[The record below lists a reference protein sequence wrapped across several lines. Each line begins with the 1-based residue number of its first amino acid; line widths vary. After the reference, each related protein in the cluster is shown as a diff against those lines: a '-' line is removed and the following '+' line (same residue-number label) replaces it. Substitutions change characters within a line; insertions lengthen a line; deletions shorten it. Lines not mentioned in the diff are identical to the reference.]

1 MQTVVYMQTPALPS
15 YYQHL
20 ATELADNQQRSR
32 EGSAS
37 DQNGSRPSILA
48 GLSKADDDDAIA
60 AISPSA
66 QAGVFAVAVMYLIQH
81 KPSRVTLQLAAV
93 LRLLLLP
100 WLLMSHSRWI
110 EQLLRVDCCSC
121 RSRGRILRWPVSAG
135 AVGNARAQ
143 CCFLQACTRTLT
155 ASAS

>member
-20 ATELADNQQRSR
+20 ATEFADNQQHSH

-48 GLSKADDDDAIA
+48 GLSKADDDDAVA

-66 QAGVFAVAVMYLIQH
+66 QAGVFAVAAMYLIQH

-93 LRLLLLP
+93 LRSLLLY
-100 WLLMSHSRWI
+100 
-110 EQLLRVDCCSC
+110 CC
-121 RSRGRILRWPVSAG
+121 
-135 AVGNARAQ
+135 
-143 CCFLQACTRTLT
+143 
-155 ASAS
+155 